1 MINNHFTASLS
12 KMDKDIVRCIKPGG
26 NWKQIPETI
35 PSKRVETIRA
45 SYERGEG
52 SRSTY
57 YGRLRSDRPAYT
69 INTYFSRPGNG
80 CHIHYEEDRVL
91 SQREAGR
98 LQSFPDNFLFK
109 GSQRDINTQIGNAV
123 PPLLAYQV
131 CLQLTKA
138 LGKTGQFVDLFA
150 GAGGLGLGFKWAG
163 WEPIVAND
171 IVARY
176 LETYAHNIHDST
188 IVGSI
193 ADPHVF
199 EALVATAIRARK
211 RNSDKPLWILGG
223 PPCQGFSTAGKQRT
237 MDDERNHLFMDYKD
251 LVGELDPDGFVFEN
265 VSGLLNM
272 EKGAVFERVKS
283 AFRSVMPQLQGW
295 VLQAEHFAIP
305 QRRTRVFLV
314 GHKDEDVKI
323 ARPDPLTILDGEKTL
338 FDELRPSVTVEEAIG
353 DLPTLEPKMD
363 GSELPY
369 KHEPNSQ
376 FQKLMRGEISP
387 SKYLEAYKQ

>member
-1 MINNHFTASLS
+1 
-12 KMDKDIVRCIKPGG
+12 
-26 NWKQIPETI
+26 
-35 PSKRVETIRA
+35 
-45 SYERGEG
+45 
-52 SRSTY
+52 
-57 YGRLRSDRPAYT
+57 
-69 INTYFSRPGNG
+69 
-80 CHIHYEEDRVL
+80 
-91 SQREAGR
+91 
-98 LQSFPDNFLFK
+98 
-109 GSQRDINTQIGNAV
+109 
-123 PPLLAYQV
+123 
-131 CLQLTKA
+131 
-138 LGKTGQFVDLFA
+138 
-150 GAGGLGLGFKWAG
+150 
-163 WEPIVAND
+163 
-171 IVARY
+171 
-176 LETYAHNIHDST
+176 
-188 IVGSI
+188 
-193 ADPHVF
+193 
-199 EALVATAIRARK
+199 
-211 RNSDKPLWILGG
+211 
-223 PPCQGFSTAGKQRT
+223 
-237 MDDERNHLFMDYKD
+237 MDYKD

-295 VLQAEHFAIP
+295 VLQADHFAIP